1 MPAMIECV
9 KSYATTGE
17 IANVWRQVFGDYDVG
32 DDPPVSAA
40 ADTDDRPLRVVV
52 SKVGLDGH
60 DRGAKVIAKGFRD
73 AGMEVIYTGLR
84 RSPEDLAEIVLQE
97 DADVLG
103 LSILSGAVL
112 PLTRRVLAALETRD
126 LSDVLVAGRRDRR
139 PGGDRRQ
146 LEAAGVAGAFGPG
159 SSMADIVERVRTAA
173 PASRRYGG

>member
-1 MPAMIECV
+1 M
-9 KSYATTGE
+9 SATAETGE
-17 IANVWRQVFGDYDVG
+17 
-32 DDPPVSAA
+32 
-40 ADTDDRPLRVVV
+40 RPLRVVV

-112 PLTRRVLAALETRD
+112 PLTRRVLAALEAQD
-126 LSDVLVAGRRDRR
+126 LSDVVVLV
-139 PGGDRRQ
+139 GGIVGPEEIAE
-146 LEAAGVAGAFGPG
+146 LEAAGVSGAFGPG
-159 SSMADIVERVRTAA
+159 SSMAEIVERVKTAA